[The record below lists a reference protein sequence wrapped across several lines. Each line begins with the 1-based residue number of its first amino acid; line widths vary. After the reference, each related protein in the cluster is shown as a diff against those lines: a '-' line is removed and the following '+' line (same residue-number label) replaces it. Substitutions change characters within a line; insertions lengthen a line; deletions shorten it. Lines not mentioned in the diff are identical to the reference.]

1 MALETQVE
9 TAAFQAQVSTQPTPS
24 TWLSVS
30 AIWIREVR
38 GFYRQRVR
46 VVAALATPLLFWL
59 ILGSG
64 FGNSVSAGPAGGSYL
79 DFFFPGAVTL
89 VVLFTSIFSNISVI
103 EARREG
109 FLLSV
114 LAAPV
119 PRYAL
124 VLGKALGATTIG
136 ALQGIL
142 FLPLVPMLGLSFP
155 WSALPT
161 TAALLFTMSLGLTGL
176 GFFFAWRLNSTQGFH
191 SVMNLVLMPM
201 WLLSGALFP
210 ASGSASWMSW
220 LMAANPRTYGVTELR
235 RLLGASPQVAGPTSS
250 VCWAVTGSFAAV
262 GLAIAVWEA
271 SRPSAKNLS

>member
-1 MALETQVE
+1 M
-9 TAAFQAQVSTQPTPS
+9 
-24 TWLSVS
+24 
-30 AIWIREVR
+30 I
-38 GFYRQRVR
+38 
-46 VVAALATPLLFWL
+46 AALATPLMFWL

-64 FGNSVSAGPAGGSYL
+64 FGNSLSAGVAGGSYL
-79 DFFFPGAVTL
+79 DFFFPGAVAL

-103 EARREG
+103 EDRREG

-142 FLPLVPMLGLSFP
+142 FLPLIPILGLSFE
-155 WSALPT
+155 WSALSAV
-161 TAALLFTMSLGLTGL
+161 AALLFAMSLGLTGL

-210 ASGSASWMSW
+210 ASGSASWMAW
-220 LMAANPRTYGVTELR
+220 LMAANPLTYGVTELR
-235 RLLGASPQVAGPTSS
+235 RLLGAGLDAAGPASAI
-250 VCWAVTGSFAAV
+250 CWAVTGGFALIA
-262 GLAIAVWEA
+262 LTIAVWEA
-271 SRPSAKNLS
+271 SRPSAKSLS